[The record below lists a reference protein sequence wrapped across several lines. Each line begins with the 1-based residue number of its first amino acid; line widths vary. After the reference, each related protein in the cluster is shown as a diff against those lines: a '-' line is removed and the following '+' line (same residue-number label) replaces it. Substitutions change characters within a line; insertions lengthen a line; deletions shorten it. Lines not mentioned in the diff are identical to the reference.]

1 MARLILLSQ
10 KDFFAAITQAFRG
23 LTPPGDVPRDVP
35 RDVDLALVVTLSEL
49 EDALANSSKTTRLI
63 SFGSG
68 VIVPAAVLARLS
80 GTAYNFHP
88 GPPAYPGIF
97 PSVFALYDG
106 ATRFGVT
113 LHEMKPEVDSGP
125 IVAF

>member
-1 MARLILLSQ
+1 MLLSQ

-23 LTPPGDVPRDVP
+23 LTPPGNVP
-35 RDVDLALVVTLSEL
+35 RDVDVALVVTLSEL